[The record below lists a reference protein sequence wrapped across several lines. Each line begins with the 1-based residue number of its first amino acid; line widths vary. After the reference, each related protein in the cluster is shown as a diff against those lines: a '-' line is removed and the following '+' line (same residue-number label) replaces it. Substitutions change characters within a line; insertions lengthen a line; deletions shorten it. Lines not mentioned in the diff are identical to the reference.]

1 MPATFVTALKIEHT
15 PQIVPPYHAYEPNK
29 CPMCEA
35 GDRVEAIV
43 NSFGYSKL

>member
-1 MPATFVTALKIEHT
+1 MEVKTIFTSKDLPA
-15 PQIVPPYHAYEPNK
+15 YHAYEPNK